1 VTERRSGTRKSGK
14 QAPEGAEGQGKQA
27 EVGDLENR
35 LGYAFRKPALLQN
48 ALIHKSYVN
57 EQRLSHVA
65 ANERLE
71 FLGDA
76 VLELVVSQTLME
88 RYPAYTEGDLSK
100 LRASIVNEQGL
111 ARLAR
116 KLGLGGFLFLG
127 KGEERSGGR
136 DKSSILADGYEAV
149 LAAVYLDGGLP
160 AAEAMV
166 KSHFQGAMRRKLAVG
181 SDRDFKTVLQEH
193 CQAKFQTAP
202 RYRLVSTAGPDHRKE
217 FTVEVNVNGKWVT
230 RGRGLTKKQAEQ
242 RAAALAYKKITG
254 GGKTGDEGP
263 VARERSR
270 KRR

>member
-1 VTERRSGTRKSGK
+1 MTKRQSGTGKSRK
-14 QAPEGAEGQGKQA
+14 QAPEGAEGQGK
-27 EVGDLENR
+27 EPDIGDLEQR
-35 LGYAFRKPALLQN
+35 LGYAFRKRAFLRN

-57 EQRLSHVA
+57 ERRLSHDA

-76 VLELVVSQTLME
+76 VLELVVSQALME
-88 RYPAYTEGDLSK
+88 RYPAYTEGELSK

-116 KLGLGGFLFLG
+116 RLGLGRFLFLG

-160 AAEAMV
+160 AAQAMV
-166 KSHFQGAMRRKLAVG
+166 KTHFQTAIRRKLAVG
-181 SDRDFKTVLQEH
+181 SDRDFKTLLQEH
-193 CQAKFQTAP
+193 CQAEFQAAP
-202 RYRLVSTAGPDHRKE
+202 RYRLVSAKGPDHRKE

-242 RAAALAYKKITG
+242 RAAALAYKKITDRNRA
-254 GGKTGDEGP
+254 GDEGP
-263 VARERSR
+263 VARKLSR
-270 KRR
+270 GRR